1 MIAIGFFSKLSK
13 KERAGLIAACAIIMA
28 VFLDRL
34 VIRPVSAKLR
44 RMDQEIALSEKK
56 LSYDLRNINNKDF
69 IESEYEKYKN
79 FIKKSS
85 ASDEENVSNMLAEIE
100 GLARSA
106 GVNLVDI
113 KPQASKQADFYKEYA
128 AEVTIEGQMEEIVTF
143 LHKLNS
149 SAQLLRAVRVRFG
162 MKQKDSSLVK
172 ASMLVTNIA
181 M

>member
-13 KERAGLIAACAIIMA
+13 KERTWLVVAGVIIMA
-28 VFLDRL
+28 VFVDRL
-34 VIRPVSAKLR
+34 VIRPIGAKLR

-56 LSYDLRNINNKDF
+56 LSHDLRNINNKEF
-69 IESEYEKYKN
+69 IESEYKKRKN
-79 FIKKSS
+79 FVKKSS

-100 GLARSA
+100 SLARTA

-113 KPQASKQADFYKEYA
+113 KPQTSKQIDFYREYA
-128 AEVTIEGQMEEIVTF
+128 AEVIIEGQMEQIVAF

-149 SAQLLRAVRVRFG
+149 SVQLLRAVKLRLG
-162 MKQKDSSLVK
+162 MKQKDSSIVK
-172 ASMLVTNIA
+172 ASMLVTNIS